1 MKIEV
6 TLDPEVIETIVRKIV
21 SEMQQPTLFGNADR
35 LDDKTQDLVS
45 EFILGEIENRSSFE
59 RAIVSLMENNA
70 DSIADNIDY
79 RNLARQLNTSDIAE
93 ELDLR
98 SVAIEI
104 DKLDLAK
111 EIDLADLSDEL
122 NYESIADNVNIESLA
137 TAVLS
142 EMPKDAEFIDAVAAA
157 VCKRVSLQPI
167 NKSHD

>member
-21 SEMQQPTLFGNADR
+21 LEMQQPALFGNANK
-35 LDDKTQDLVS
+35 LDDKTQNLVS

-59 RAIVSLMENNA
+59 RAIVSIMEGNA
-70 DSIADNIDY
+70 DNILDNIDY
-79 RNLARQLNTSDIAE
+79 RNVARELNTSDIAE

-98 SVAIEI
+98 SIANEI

-111 EIDLADLSDEL
+111 EIDLEDLSDEL
-122 NYESIADNVNIESLA
+122 NYETIAENVDLESLA
-137 TAVLS
+137 TAVIS